1 MILNGEMQNRLEQI
15 IDDYRK
21 TRPAALQ
28 GVLVEVLEAV
38 KSGELVDA
46 YQARYVRDALYS
58 TEELKEKNSDIVAEI
73 ESNFF

>member
-1 MILNGEMQNRLEQI
+1 MILNGEMQIRLEQI
-15 IDDYRK
+15 IEDYRK

-28 GVLVEVLEAV
+28 GVLEEVLEAI

-58 TEELKEKNSDIVAEI
+58 TEEMKEKNNDIVTEI